1 MSICQGGHA
10 MNNLFY
16 NIGFVKG
23 SLESI
28 SDNKIFTYEEIQ
40 QKLNEMILKLDQ
52 IAIQAE
58 ELINIEQSDIINN
71 F

>member
-1 MSICQGGHA
+1 

-28 SDNKIFTYEEIQ
+28 SDNKIFSYEEIQ

>member
-1 MSICQGGHA
+1 

-40 QKLNEMILKLDQ
+40 QKLNET
-52 IAIQAE
+52 
-58 ELINIEQSDIINN
+58 
-71 F
+71 

>member
-1 MSICQGGHA
+1 

>member
-1 MSICQGGHA
+1 

-58 ELINIEQSDIINN
+58 ELINIEQSDLIIYNYLHYK
-71 F
+71 

>member
-1 MSICQGGHA
+1 MSRGYA

>member
-1 MSICQGGHA
+1 MSRGHA

>member
-1 MSICQGGHA
+1 

-58 ELINIEQSDIINN
+58 KLINIEQSDIINN